1 MKKNLVKKVIFT
13 LQMILFCQLFAAL
26 TFTSCVSNNTKS
38 QNHQET
44 QIPFDSSVTK
54 GILDNEMSYFIKKN
68 AIPANRISLRLV
80 VKAGSAMEEDDQKGV
95 AHFVEHMA
103 FNGTEHFEK
112 STIIDF
118 FEKNGMNFGADLN
131 AYTNFEEAAKQK
143 TKKSW
148 I

>member
-1 MKKNLVKKVIFT
+1 MKKNHVKKVIST
-13 LQMILFCQLFAAL
+13 LQVVLSCLFFAAL
-26 TFTSCVSNNTKS
+26 IFTSCASNNTKG
-38 QNHQET
+38 QNFQET

-103 FNGTEHFEK
+103 FNGTENFAK
-112 STIIDF
+112 SEIIDF
-118 FEKNGMNFGADLN
+118 FEKKINDPALKRIKLRVGM
-131 AYTNFEEAAKQK
+131 Y
-143 TKKSW
+143 
-148 I
+148 